1 MEGSWQLGISAF
13 SKHQDQAW
21 EVIKFLNSLD
31 AVVIQAVEFT
41 NNFIRKSMFDDPKF
55 IEKFPDAPLLR
66 DAIEGV
72 FQLTAI
78 PEVGDIYQIMQE
90 EMAKSVNQDKS
101 PAQALKDMQS
111 RIGKILKEAGRS

>member
-1 MEGSWQLGISAF
+1 
-13 SKHQDQAW
+13 
-21 EVIKFLNSLD
+21 
-31 AVVIQAVEFT
+31 
-41 NNFIRKSMFDDPKF
+41 MFDDPKF